1 MSGQRCRPPGSCHAD
16 NRGTLAEALGRAYQE
31 ATTPPAC
38 RKVKSNPAPIKT
50 PEIEWGPWEAVN
62 YESGWLCHLAKQV
75 FDRNPAA
82 TVSDLRV
89 EFDAGDWKGDAVD
102 ELESNRDEDEDDWLD
117 DPWVAVESEAESM
130 EEYMEYL
137 EDHGADCL
145 LSRIRDMTLE
155 QLLCRVE

>member
-1 MSGQRCRPPGSCHAD
+1 M
-16 NRGTLAEALGRAYQE
+16 
-31 ATTPPAC
+31 
-38 RKVKSNPAPIKT
+38 
-50 PEIEWGPWEAVN
+50 
-62 YESGWLCHLAKQV
+62 
-75 FDRNPAA
+75 
-82 TVSDLRV
+82 
-89 EFDAGDWKGDAVD
+89 
-102 ELESNRDEDEDDWLD
+102 ESNRDEDEDDWLD